1 MTEVII
7 DTAGPTITVR
17 SDDDLT
23 TVADKA
29 MELFRD
35 AMALYPLPKPIG
47 DIGFVNTER
56 SAGPEYVSAHPIDM
70 RTT

>member
-7 DTAGPTITVR
+7 DTAGPSITVR
-17 SDDDLT
+17 SADDLD
-23 TVADKA
+23 TVAAKA

-35 AMALYPLPKPIG
+35 AMALYPLPQAVGPV
-47 DIGFVNTER
+47 GFVSHER
-56 SAGPEYVSAHPIDM
+56 ANGPEYVSAHPIDL